1 MQFKK
6 AALQKAEPLRMPD
19 LSGRSGRFRGIRL
32 AVAFCAFAVVHHN
45 NYKAPR
51 QYQTYQQAAKA
62 QNAKAN
68 GYKNNNEKGHCQNS
82 SVLAEC
88 GRISRACRSCT
99 AGSRCAAGR
108 IGTSGILLC
117 RELHHRAHLLKM
129 MGSLYSAALILSSS
143 EI

>member
-1 MQFKK
+1 
-6 AALQKAEPLRMPD
+6 MPD
-19 LSGRSGRFRGIRL
+19 SSGRSGRFRGIRL

-68 GYKNNNEKGHCQNS
+68 GYKNNNEKGHCQNG
-82 SVLAEC
+82 SVLADC
-88 GRISRACRSCT
+88 GRISRAGGCCT

-117 RELHHRAHLLKM
+117 RELHHGAHLLEM
-129 MGSLYSAALILSSS
+129 MASLYPHTLAMSSA